1 MQFSRE
7 IFHCNSNST
16 SYNLHSVSRSVNF
29 TSFMKS
35 CGFINTDGSEINLNE
50 PAEDIKWKYDSQT
63 NGHFIWSDTAQQRY
77 YFKDQDGWVSDL
89 QHTQNPHIGVTGSN
103 YMDCMTFFIPLKNRG
118 FLISAY
124 GAEAAVEGYS
134 NTPKIYS
141 YNHYPGYTRYGWNS
155 GWHNEVLGFYNNI
168 TNSYNCIY
176 SRIGA
181 NGSADSSNY
190 IHDSSVRLSLS
201 TNSTTLTTYGTRLL
215 DWTGDRTDIKQN
227 TLTLIKAPYHNSFL
241 SNLYIATTI
250 PREGDPVA
258 TSLNGGQNIFTPLPS
273 TGLDN
278 KFFSFNGRNFY
289 GVYGNLVVELPAN

>member
-7 IFHCNSNST
+7 IFHCDANST
-16 SYNLHSVSRSVNF
+16 SYNLHSVDKSVNF

-35 CGFINTDGSEINLNE
+35 CGFINTNGSEINLNE

-63 NGHFIWSDTAQQRY
+63 NGHFLWTSPRY
-77 YFKDQDGWVSDL
+77 YFVDQDGFL
-89 QHTQNPHIGVTGSN
+89 NTTTAFNPHIGIVGSS
-103 YMDCMTFFIPLKNRG
+103 YMNCMTFFIPLKNRG

-124 GAEAAVEGYS
+124 GADAAVEGYS

-141 YNHYPGYTRYGWNS
+141 YNHYPGYTTYQWSS
-155 GWHNEVLGFYNNI
+155 GWHSEILSFYNNI
-168 TNSYNCIY
+168 TNNYNCIY
-176 SRIGA
+176 SRVGA
-181 NGSADSSNY
+181 NGYNDSNHY
-190 IHDSSVRLSLS
+190 MHDSSVRLPLS
-201 TNSTTLTTYGTRLL
+201 TRPTVLTTYGMQLL

-250 PREGDPVA
+250 PREGDPVVIDSIGTIA
-258 TSLNGGQNIFTPLPS
+258 PLPS

>member
-7 IFHCNSNST
+7 IFYCDTNSI
-16 SYNLHSVSRSVNF
+16 SYNLHSVDRSVNF

-35 CGFINTDGSEINLNE
+35 CGFINTNGSEINLNE

-63 NGHFIWSDTAQQRY
+63 NGHFIWYNPRY
-77 YFKDQDGWVSDL
+77 CFIDQDGFIAV
-89 QHTQNPHIGVTGSN
+89 QTEYNPHIGITGSN
-103 YMDCMTFFIPLKNRG
+103 YVNCMTFFIPLKNRG

-124 GAEAAVEGYS
+124 GANAAIEGYS

-141 YNHYPGYTRYGWNS
+141 YNHYPGYTQYLWSS
-155 GWHNEVLGFYNNI
+155 GWHSEVLGFYNNI

-176 SRIGA
+176 SRQGA
-181 NGSADSSNY
+181 YGVDNANNY
-190 IHDSSVRLSLS
+190 MHDSSVRLSLS
-201 TNSTTLTTYGTRLL
+201 TSPTNLTSYGTRLL
-215 DWTGDRTDIKQN
+215 DWTGNRTDIKQN

-250 PREGDPVA
+250 PREGDPI
-258 TSLNGGQNIFTPLPS
+258 TINSLGETVPLPS

>member
-7 IFHCNSNST
+7 IIYCDLSST

-63 NGHFIWSDTAQQRY
+63 NGHFLWVGEANQKYFFLDPNGFINPAQY
-77 YFKDQDGWVSDL
+77 VV
-89 QHTQNPHIGVTGSN
+89 NPHIGVTGSN
-103 YMDCMTFFIPLKNRG
+103 FINCMTFFIPLKNRG

-124 GAEAAVEGYS
+124 GANAAIEGYS

-141 YNHYPGYTRYGWNS
+141 YNHFPGYTEISRWDS
-155 GWHNEVLGFYNNI
+155 GWHSEVLSFYNNI
-168 TNSYNCIY
+168 TNNYNYIY

-181 NGSADSSNY
+181 TGSSY
-190 IHDSSVRLSLS
+190 VGHYMHDSSVRLQLS
-201 TNSTTLTTYGTRLL
+201 TNPATLTQYGTQLL
-215 DWTGDRTDIKQN
+215 DWQGDRTDIKQN

-241 SNLYIATTI
+241 NNLYIATTI
-250 PREGDPVA
+250 PKEGASVGVEN
-258 TSLNGGQNIFTPLPS
+258 TMMPLPS

>member
-7 IFHCNSNST
+7 IFHCDPNSA
-16 SYNLHSVSRSVNF
+16 SYNLHSVDKSVNF

-35 CGFINTDGSEINLNE
+35 CGFINTNGSEINLNE
-50 PAEDIKWKYDSQT
+50 PVEDIKWKYDSQT
-63 NGHFIWSDTAQQRY
+63 NGHFVWTSPRY
-77 YFKDQDGWVSDL
+77 FFIDQDGYVSTL
-89 QHTQNPHIGVTGSN
+89 SLAFNPHIGVTGSN

-124 GAEAAVEGYS
+124 GAPAAIEGYN

-141 YNHYPGYTRYGWNS
+141 YNHYPGYTQYLWSS
-155 GWHNEVLGFYNNI
+155 GWHSEVLSFYNNI

-176 SRIGA
+176 SRVGA
-181 NGSADSSNY
+181 NGHNDSFHY
-190 IHDSSVRLSLS
+190 MHDSSVRLQLS
-201 TNSTTLTTYGTRLL
+201 TNPRTLTTYGTKLL

-227 TLTLIKAPYHNSFL
+227 TLTLIKTPYHNSFL

-258 TSLNGGQNIFTPLPS
+258 IDITGATAPLPS

>member
-7 IFHCNSNST
+7 IFYCDTNST
-16 SYNLHSVSRSVNF
+16 SYNLHSVDRPVNF

-35 CGFINTDGSEINLNE
+35 CGFINTNGSEINLNE

-63 NGHFIWSDTAQQRY
+63 NGHFVWSNPRY
-77 YFKDQDGWVSDL
+77 CFIDQDGFIAV
-89 QHTQNPHIGVTGSN
+89 QTVYNPNIGVTGSN
-103 YMDCMTFFIPLKNRG
+103 YYNCMTFFIPLKNRG

-124 GAEAAVEGYS
+124 GADAAVEGYS

-141 YNHYPGYTRYGWNS
+141 YNHYPGYTRYAWSS
-155 GWHNEVLGFYNNI
+155 GWHSEVLSFYNNI

-181 NGSADSSNY
+181 NGVSEVNNY
-190 IHDSSVRLSLS
+190 MHDSSVRLPLS
-201 TNSTTLTTYGTRLL
+201 ASPTNLTSYGTKLL
-215 DWTGDRTDIKQN
+215 DWRGDRTDIKQN

-241 SNLYIATTI
+241 NNLYIATTI
-250 PREGDPVA
+250 PREGDPV
-258 TSLNGGQNIFTPLPS
+258 TINTLGEIVPLPS

>member
-7 IFHCNSNST
+7 IFYCDLNST
-16 SYNLHSVSRSVNF
+16 SYNLHSVNRSVNF

-35 CGFINTDGSEINLNE
+35 CGFVNTDGSEINLNE
-50 PAEDIKWKYDSQT
+50 PAENIKWKYDSQT
-63 NGHFIWSDTAQQRY
+63 NGHFIWAGSTNERYFFVDQNGFISDTSY
-77 YFKDQDGWVSDL
+77 I
-89 QHTQNPHIGVTGSN
+89 TNPHIGVTGSGYFN
-103 YMDCMTFFIPLKNRG
+103 CMTFFIPLKNRG

-124 GAEAAVEGYS
+124 GADATIEGYS

-141 YNHYPGYTRYGWNS
+141 YNHFPGYTETNRWAS
-155 GWHNEVLGFYNNI
+155 GWHSEVLSFYNNI
-168 TNSYNCIY
+168 INNYNCIY

-181 NGSADSSNY
+181 YGTSETSHY
-190 IHDSSVRLSLS
+190 MHDSSVRLPLS
-201 TNSTTLTTYGTRLL
+201 TNSATLTQYGSRLL
-215 DWTGDRTDIKQN
+215 DWQGDRTDIKQN

-241 SNLYIATTI
+241 NNLYIATTI
-250 PREGDPVA
+250 PKEGISVGVG
-258 TSLNGGQNIFTPLPS
+258 SEMIPLPS

>member
-7 IFHCNSNST
+7 IFYCNSNST
-16 SYNLHSVSRSVNF
+16 SYNLHSVNRSVNF

-63 NGHFIWSDTAQQRY
+63 NGHFIWAGDGQKRY

-89 QHTQNPHIGVTGSN
+89 NQSYNPHIGVTGSN
-103 YMDCMTFFIPLKNRG
+103 WANCMTFFIPLKNRG

-124 GAEAAVEGYS
+124 GENAAIEGYS

-141 YNHYPGYTRYGWNS
+141 YNHFPGYTEIGRWDS
-155 GWHNEVLGFYNNI
+155 GWHSEVLSFYNNI
-168 TNSYNCIY
+168 TNNYNCIY

-181 NGSADSSNY
+181 TG
-190 IHDSSVRLSLS
+190 IVEVEHCMHDSSVRLQLS
-201 TNSTTLTTYGTRLL
+201 TNSATLTQYGTRLL
-215 DWTGDRTDIKQN
+215 DWQGDRTDIKQN

-241 SNLYIATTI
+241 NNLYIATTI
-250 PREGDPVA
+250 PKEGASVGISGA
-258 TSLNGGQNIFTPLPS
+258 MMPLPS

>member
-7 IFHCNSNST
+7 IFYCNSNST

-63 NGHFIWSDTAQQRY
+63 NGHFIWAGDAQQRY
-77 YFKDQDGWVSDL
+77 YFKDQDGWVSGL
-89 QHTQNPHIGVTGSN
+89 NQSYNPHIGITGSN
-103 YMDCMTFFIPLKNRG
+103 WTSCMTFFIPLKNRG

-124 GAEAAVEGYS
+124 GTNAAIEGYS

-141 YNHYPGYTRYGWNS
+141 YNHFPGYTEISRWDS
-155 GWHNEVLGFYNNI
+155 GWHSEVLSFYNNI
-168 TNSYNCIY
+168 TNNYNCIY

-181 NGSADSSNY
+181 TG
-190 IHDSSVRLSLS
+190 ITEVEHCMHDSSVRLPLS
-201 TNSTTLTTYGTRLL
+201 TNSATLTQYGSRLL
-215 DWTGDRTDIKQN
+215 DWQGDRTDIKQN

-241 SNLYIATTI
+241 NNLYIATTI
-250 PREGDPVA
+250 PKEGASVGVG
-258 TSLNGGQNIFTPLPS
+258 SEMIPLPS

>member
-7 IFHCNSNST
+7 IFYCNSNST

-63 NGHFIWSDTAQQRY
+63 NGHFIWHSTTQRY
-77 YFKDQDGWVSDL
+77 YFQDQDGWVSGL
-89 QHTQNPHIGVTGSN
+89 NPSYNPHIGLTGSN
-103 YMDCMTFFIPLKNRG
+103 WANCMTFFIPLKNRG

-124 GAEAAVEGYS
+124 GSGAPIEGYS

-141 YNHYPGYTRYGWNS
+141 YNHFPGYTEISRWDS
-155 GWHNEVLGFYNNI
+155 GWHSEVLSFYNNI
-168 TNSYNCIY
+168 INGYNCIY

-181 NGSADSSNY
+181 NGTTEVEHCM
-190 IHDSSVRLSLS
+190 HDSSIRLQLS
-201 TNSTTLTTYGTRLL
+201 TNSATLTQYGTRLL
-215 DWTGDRTDIKQN
+215 DWQGDRTDIKQN

-241 SNLYIATTI
+241 NNLYIATTI
-250 PREGDPVA
+250 PKEGESVA
-258 TSLNGGQNIFTPLPS
+258 VGSERIPLPS